1 VMIVHEDLVIEAVE
15 IEMVGVEEIWV
26 VSQV

>member
-26 VSQV
+26 VSQA